1 MPAHPLMKPIR
12 VMAVSGMLG
21 YGFTEEAFRRGL
33 SLGLDLIACDAGSA
47 DPGPYFLGSGS
58 AFVSRLA
65 AKRDLG
71 LMVTGGMEAGVPVFI
86 GSAGGSGSDVQVDW
100 TLEIL
105 REICLEHSLAPRVA
119 VLRSEIDRD
128 TLKGKIRDGRTSP
141 LGPIAPL
148 TAADADETHRVVAMI
163 GAEPFQEAL
172 QAGAD
177 IVIAGR
183 SSDAAIY
190 AAIPLRLGAD
200 PGLAWHMGKIIEC
213 GAQVVEPREGQD
225 CVVGTLYDDHFT
237 VEPGHPDRRC
247 TRTRVAAHTLYENPS
262 PYYLKE
268 PDGTLDTSA
277 STFEQVDE
285 RTVRVSGSR
294 WLPSDRYTVKLEG
307 VRELGYRTV
316 FLAGIRDPILVAT
329 IDEFVASCRG
339 RIARDVAALGI
350 AEHEYTLGIKVYGR
364 NAIMGAS
371 EPVTESAAHEL
382 ALLVDVIAPDED
394 ASRAVCAKARY
405 SLLHTDFPGR
415 MCISGNLAIPFSPSD
430 LPVGRAYEFNVWHTM
445 ECDNPMEPVRMEILD
460 FSSTATA
467 T

>member
-1 MPAHPLMKPIR
+1 MKPVR
-12 VMAVSGMLG
+12 AMAVSGMLG

-33 SLGLDLIACDAGSA
+33 ELGLDLIACDAGSA
-47 DPGPYFLGSGS
+47 DPGPYYLGSGS

-65 AKRDLG
+65 VKRDLG
-71 LMVTGGMEAGVPVFI
+71 LMVTGGIEAGVPVFI

-100 TLEIL
+100 TLGIL
-105 REICLEHSLAPRVA
+105 REICLEHGLSPRVA

-128 TLKGKIRDGRTSP
+128 TLKRKIRDDRTSP

-148 TAADADETHRVVAMI
+148 TIADADETHRVVAMI

-172 QAGAD
+172 EAGAEV
-177 IVIAGR
+177 IIAGR

-237 VEPGHPDRRC
+237 VEPGHPERRC

-262 PYYLKE
+262 PYYLEE
-268 PDGTLDTSA
+268 PNGTLDTSA
-277 STFEQVDE
+277 AVFEQIDE

-294 WLPSDRYTVKLEG
+294 WLPSGRYTVKLEG

-316 FLAGIRDPILVAT
+316 FIAGVRDPVLVAT
-329 IDEFVASCRG
+329 IEDFVASCRE
-339 RIARDVAALGI
+339 RIARDVAGLGI

-364 NAIMGAS
+364 NAIMGAN

-382 ALLVDVIAPDED
+382 AVLVDVIAPDED
-394 ASRAVCAKARY
+394 VSRAVCAKARY

-430 LPVGRAYEFNVWHTM
+430 LSAGRVYEFNIWHTM
-445 ECDNPMEPVRMEILD
+445 DCINPMEPVRMEILD
-460 FSSTATA
+460 FPSMAAVGGS
-467 T
+467 